1 MCNRLD
7 CVNNM
12 GKWIRFS
19 TPWGQHRGVVTDVNR
34 QAVLVRVP
42 RQYAPTGLASA
53 EKSADAEDVNKID
66 AALAAWGY
74 GPGYGAGYGYGGP
87 GYGGGYG
94 YGGGWGRPGYGAWYG
109 GWWWWWL
116 AFAWIFALAF
126 LW

>member
-12 GKWIRFS
+12 GRWINFS
-19 TPWGQHRGVVTDVNR
+19 TPWGQHRGVITDVNQR
-34 QAVLVRVP
+34 AVLVRVP
-42 RQYAPTGLASA
+42 RQYAPLGLASA
-53 EKSADAEDVNKID
+53 EQTADGEDAKRLD
-66 AALAAWGY
+66 AVLAAWGY
-74 GPGYGAGYGYGGP
+74 GGYGYGGP
-87 GYGGGYG
+87 GYGGYG